1 MIFSVAGEG
10 AVGGVARS
18 KWEWLAPASGL
29 AFVALTIASFA
40 LLSLPGYG
48 ASRSAVAFY
57 FVHHHRLVLVA
68 GSLEG
73 LALVAFLW
81 FLGGLA
87 SALRAAG
94 QSELAA
100 VAFGGGLLGL
110 AIGAA
115 GTMIMTAL
123 SLRVARDDPSLAKG
137 LYDLRAA
144 SSTFLA
150 FPLAALAM
158 ATALA
163 MLRGRLRPVSYGF
176 LSVLTGLVTLG
187 RAGALVDS
195 GFYSPGGG
203 YGFYT
208 SILVLFWVVMTSLVL
223 GLGGP
228 AAEELEPLLAAR
240 SSSRE
245 G

>member
-1 MIFSVAGEG
+1 MAGS
-10 AVGGVARS
+10 R
-18 KWEWLAPASGL
+18 WEWLAPVGGI

-40 LLSLPGYG
+40 LLSLPAYG
-48 ASRSAVAFY
+48 ASEQTVATY

-68 GSLEG
+68 SSLEG
-73 LALVAFLW
+73 LALVAFLL

-87 SALRAAG
+87 NALRAVG
-94 QSELAA
+94 QGELAT

-110 AIGAA
+110 AIGAV
-115 GTMIMTAL
+115 GTIIITAL

-137 LYDLRAA
+137 VYDLRAA

-150 FPLAALAM
+150 FPLAALAI

-163 MLRGRLRPVSYGF
+163 MRRGRLRPAVYGA
-176 LSVLTGLVTLG
+176 LSLATGLVTLG
-187 RAGALVDS
+187 RGGALAHS

-208 SILVLFWVVMTSLVL
+208 SILILLWVLMTSLVL
-223 GLGGP
+223 GFGGP
-228 AAEELEPLLAAR
+228 AAKE
-240 SSSRE
+240 
-245 G
+245 